1 MAGRNGGLGQTWA
14 CWSLFSHAK
23 KTQGVAVIAGG
34 NLTEFKRWSSF
45 AAMLLAGVILSYT
58 GTVG

>member
-34 NLTEFKRWSSF
+34 NLTVRFDGRRISLSSRG
-45 AAMLLAGVILSYT
+45 GVALQP
-58 GTVG
+58 GC